1 MNRLKRKAKMDARA
15 SKKAK
20 AEESFY
26 DQLLTD
32 FFPDGRGDTA
42 PPPPQLV
49 KSQEA
54 RRERRPARIGVFD
67 KEQNDQRHNLWLE
80 DLLVRLLLRTL
91 WVTLFCVRVQSERV
105 WARWCWAG

>member
-32 FFPDGRGDTA
+32 FFSPRWEGRYGAAAATTC
-42 PPPPQLV
+42 
-49 KSQEA
+49 QEA
-54 RRERRPARIGVFD
+54 RRERRPAR
-67 KEQNDQRHNLWLE
+67 
-80 DLLVRLLLRTL
+80 RLR
-91 WVTLFCVRVQSERV
+91 QGAE
-105 WARWCWAG
+105 

>member
-32 FFPDGRGDTA
+32 LFSLRWERRHGAAIGLRD
-42 PPPPQLV
+42 LV
-49 KSQEA
+49 K
-54 RRERRPARIGVFD
+54 
-67 KEQNDQRHNLWLE
+67 RHGESRGQL
-80 DLLVRLLLRTL
+80 
-91 WVTLFCVRVQSERV
+91 
-105 WARWCWAG
+105 G